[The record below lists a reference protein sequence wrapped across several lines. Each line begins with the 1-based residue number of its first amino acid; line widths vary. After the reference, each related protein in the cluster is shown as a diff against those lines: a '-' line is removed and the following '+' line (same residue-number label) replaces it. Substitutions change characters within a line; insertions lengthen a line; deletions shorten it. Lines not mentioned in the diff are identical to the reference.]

1 MKAED
6 ASRGSIQTSS
16 QLTYLVSPLLAR
28 PVERGVAA
36 NLIIFIVV
44 VGSAMGKNSLFIHK
58 HYTPDNSVTANRN
71 ASSRNLTDT

>member
-28 PVERGVAA
+28 PVERGVVA
-36 NLIIFIVV
+36 NLIIFIVIV
-44 VGSAMGKNSLFIHK
+44 CSAMVKNSLFIHK
-58 HYTPDNSVTANRN
+58 NYTPDNSVTANRN